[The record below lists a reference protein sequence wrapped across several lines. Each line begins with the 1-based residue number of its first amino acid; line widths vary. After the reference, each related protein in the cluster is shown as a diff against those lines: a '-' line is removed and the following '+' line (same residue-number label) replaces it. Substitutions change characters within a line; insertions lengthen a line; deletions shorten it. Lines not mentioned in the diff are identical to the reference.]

1 MLTNSLMV
9 INPYY
14 DKGSWVFDDEAAGL
28 VKEPFVAGI
37 PEMIDKLIEMNE
49 IENAENGFKLI
60 FSAGSFPGMNV
71 SLTKLHEE
79 HEGNWYSWD
88 DENMEGWLCPALLKY
103 FEKAP
108 DYIFARVENLT
119 NSLI

>member
-1 MLTNSLMV
+1 MLKNSLMV

-14 DKGSWVFDDEAAGL
+14 DKGSWVFDDEATGL
-28 VKEPFVAGI
+28 VKEPFVTGI
-37 PEMIDKLIEMNE
+37 PEMINKLIEMNG
-49 IENAENGFKLI
+49 IEDAESGFKLI
-60 FSAGSFPGMNV
+60 FSGGTFPGMDIA
-71 SLTKLHEE
+71 LTKLHGE

-108 DYIFARVENLT
+108 DYIFVRVENLT
-119 NSLI
+119 DSLI